1 MDSPVLY
8 KADTSVSFR
17 ISRKTGGTGQPA
29 MTLAS
34 RKGYVSLIGAGPGDA
49 DLLTLRAAR
58 RLAEAE
64 VVIYDHLVGDGV
76 LDLVPAGCER
86 VYVGKESANHTLPQE
101 DISRLL
107 LAHALLGK
115 RVVRLKGGDP
125 FVFGRGGEE
134 LQLLAAAG
142 IAVEVVPGI
151 TAALGA
157 SAATGIPLTH
167 RDYAQSCVF
176 VTGHRKEGALEQDW
190 RTLARPQQTLVIYMG
205 MGALSTIVNRLTSH
219 GRAAATPAALIRNA
233 TLPDQQ
239 VVVGMLGELDT
250 LASRHAV
257 KAPALIIIGEV
268 VALYDPALA
277 ASLAQA
283 TARADG
289 H

>member
-17 ISRKTGGTGQPA
+17 ISGKPGGTGQPA

-58 RLAEAE
+58 RLAEAD
-64 VVIYDHLVGDGV
+64 VVIYDHLVGEGV
-76 LDLVPAGCER
+76 LDLAPETCER
-86 VYVGKESANHTLPQE
+86 VYVGKEAANHTLPQE

-190 RTLARPQQTLVIYMG
+190 SALARPQQTLVIYMG
-205 MGALSTIVNRLTSH
+205 IGALSAIVDRLTSH

-239 VVVGMLGELDT
+239 VLVGTLGELDT